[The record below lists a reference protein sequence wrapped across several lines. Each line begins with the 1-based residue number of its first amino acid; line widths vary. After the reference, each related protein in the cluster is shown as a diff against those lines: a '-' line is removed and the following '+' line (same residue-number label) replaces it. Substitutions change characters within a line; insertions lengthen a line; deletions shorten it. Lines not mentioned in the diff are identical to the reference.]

1 MIEFEGKVYIIYVD
15 KLMKMIS
22 EPREIVKDKS
32 KVETWAY
39 AADKEGE
46 EPELRVIQK
55 EVTENT
61 SNAGETFGNIRYD
74 FMKNLLNLVVSPI
87 SDEAGS
93 ILKINA
99 FEDMYFGQVLAFN
112 TLINEGIIIEVT
124 ED

>member
-1 MIEFEGKVYIIYVD
+1 MVEFEGKLYMIDVD

-39 AADKEGE
+39 AAEKEGDD
-46 EPELRVIQK
+46 PELRVIQK
-55 EVTENT
+55 EITENT

-93 ILKINA
+93 ILRINS